1 DKKKDVPKLLSIISN
16 RTAANSAGKETTPT
30 IAVIKNA
37 QMVRGNLV
45 MDIPIVLILI
55 VVAIKLSDPIN
66 EEAMKMAIEINHRV
80 IPIPEPGWAIG
91 RALNGGYMVHPAA
104 AGPASK
110 NKELTIIIL
119 DKKNNQYATMFKNGE
134 AISLAPICK
143 GIKRLLKVPLSPAVN
158 TKNTIMVP

>member
-1 DKKKDVPKLLSIISN
+1 
-16 RTAANSAGKETTPT
+16 
-30 IAVIKNA
+30 
-37 QMVRGNLV
+37 
-45 MDIPIVLILI
+45 MDIPMVLRLI
-55 VVAIKLSDPIN
+55 VVTIKLRDPIKEEAIKI
-66 EEAMKMAIEINHRV
+66 AMEISHKV
-80 IPIPEPGWAIG
+80 IPIPEPGWAMG

-143 GIKRLLKVPLSPAVN
+143 GINKLLNVPLSPAVS